1 LFNLGEVACCQFD
14 ACRADTPNEFC
25 QAAFRGKH
33 DAQKK
38 QIASL
43 RRFHIG
49 AERLGG
55 VYQNDLVGSR
65 GFSGLGHLQG
75 IGNDVEP
82 AFDKPFHDS
91 RTDPLRRSG
100 HDDR

>member
-1 LFNLGEVACCQFD
+1 SKYWVFITRLLSTATPSALSCRNTKRHRLFNLGEVACCQFD

-55 VYQNDLVGSR
+55 VYKNDLVGSR
-65 GFSGLGHLQG
+65 GFTGLGHVQ
-75 IGNDVEP
+75 
-82 AFDKPFHDS
+82 S
-91 RTDPLRRSG
+91 
-100 HDDR
+100 